1 MPRRRANLITSRP
14 WLTLS
19 VLAGVAAGLAS
30 PSAWSAV
37 SRVLMG
43 WNLGS
48 WLYLCC
54 LVALMARADA
64 QGVRYRAERLDDSG
78 WVDLTLVA
86 IGAVMS
92 LIAVVF
98 ELLLSKAQPG
108 APGVA
113 LAVSTI
119 LGAWL
124 GNALIFGMHYA
135 NLYYQRPE
143 PPVLRFP
150 DEGIEPDYWD
160 FLYFSFTIAV
170 AQQTADVA
178 IASRTM
184 RRTVLA
190 QALLSYLFNLA
201 ILALSINIA
210 SNLLADG

>member
-1 MPRRRANLITSRP
+1 MLRRSANLITSRP

-19 VLAGVAAGLAS
+19 MLIGGLAGAAS
-30 PSAWSAV
+30 PSAWTPV
-37 SRVLMG
+37 SRVLLG
-43 WNLGS
+43 WNVGS
-48 WLYLCC
+48 WFYLAC
-54 LVALMARADA
+54 LAVLMARADV
-64 QGVRYRAERLDDSG
+64 QGVRYRAELVDDSG
-78 WVDLTLVA
+78 WVDLALVA
-86 IGAVMS
+86 IGPVMS
-92 LIAVVF
+92 LAAIVF
-98 ELLLSKAQPG
+98 ELLLSKAQQG
-108 APGVA
+108 TPGVA

-119 LGAWL
+119 IGAWL

-135 NLYYQRPE
+135 NLYYQQPE
-143 PPVLRFP
+143 PPALRFP
-150 DEGIEPDYWD
+150 DDGLEPDYWD

-210 SNLLADG
+210 SNLLANG